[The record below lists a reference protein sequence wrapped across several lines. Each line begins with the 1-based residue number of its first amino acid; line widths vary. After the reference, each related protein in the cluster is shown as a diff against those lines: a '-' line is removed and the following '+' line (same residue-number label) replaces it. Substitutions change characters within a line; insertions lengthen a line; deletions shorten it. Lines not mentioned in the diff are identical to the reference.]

1 MFSFV
6 QVLNF
11 QGNRMFFTQQTTR
24 RYNGSLSV
32 RVHTGG
38 NSRESAGRDINDL
51 YSSLKASPSFF
62 NSQPLVHNGS
72 AGVDHSKE
80 ELSEENMAKIPTGT
94 VTCRHEVRC
103 GKIYSWGVI
112 KDGVFLRQIILAVSY
127 RLVAVYVFVH
137 ISELSHI
144 LEFLENS

>member
-1 MFSFV
+1 
-6 QVLNF
+6 
-11 QGNRMFFTQQTTR
+11 
-24 RYNGSLSV
+24 
-32 RVHTGG
+32 
-38 NSRESAGRDINDL
+38 
-51 YSSLKASPSFF
+51 
-62 NSQPLVHNGS
+62 
-72 AGVDHSKE
+72 
-80 ELSEENMAKIPTGT
+80 MAKIPTGT

-127 RLVAVYVFVH
+127 RLVAVYVFAH